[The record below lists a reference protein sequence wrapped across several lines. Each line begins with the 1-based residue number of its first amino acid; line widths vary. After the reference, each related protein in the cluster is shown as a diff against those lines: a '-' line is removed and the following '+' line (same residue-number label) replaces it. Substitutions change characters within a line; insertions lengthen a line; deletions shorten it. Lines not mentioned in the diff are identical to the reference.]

1 MQDLR
6 YDTLILSDL
15 HLGSEISRAAEA
27 LQLLRNSSFQRLI
40 LLGDIFC
47 DLDFS
52 RLKKEHW
59 HFLSYIRKLSNPK
72 RKIEVVWVEGN
83 HDHGLSNVLS
93 HLMGIPV
100 YQQYVW
106 NYRGIRHLAIH
117 GHQFDRFVVNNR
129 FFSRIGELLFLEIQK
144 WGSDKKIFVRY
155 LDRLNTRWLRL
166 SKKVAQGALGYAK
179 QGKAER
185 VFCGHTHVAM
195 HAEKDGVAYYNS
207 GSWID
212 TKCTYISVAEEGVT
226 IHEYDGTR
234 VEHRDPGEERVPALA
249 APFGLDR
256 QTGLPGIAAYESV
269 RC

>member
-1 MQDLR
+1 VNNVRFNYLFG
-6 YDTLILSDL
+6 TLLY
-15 HLGSEISRAAEA
+15 
-27 LQLLRNSSFQRLI
+27 LQL
-40 LLGDIFC
+40 
-47 DLDFS
+47 
-52 RLKKEHW
+52 
-59 HFLSYIRKLSNPK
+59 
-72 RKIEVVWVEGN
+72 
-83 HDHGLSNVLS
+83 
-93 HLMGIPV
+93 
-100 YQQYVW
+100 
-106 NYRGIRHLAIH
+106 
-117 GHQFDRFVVNNR
+117 
-129 FFSRIGELLFLEIQK
+129 QK
-144 WGSDKKIFVRY
+144 WDSRSKVLTRF

-166 SKKVAQGALGYAK
+166 SQKVAQGALGYAK

-195 HAEKDGVAYYNS
+195 QAEQDGVAYYNS

-249 APFGLDR
+249 APFGVDR